1 MERRKWD
8 FSVDWPGAASAGLVG
23 GTVIGT
29 FNHYWYTFLDK
40 LIRGTTFRSVAK
52 KVLLDQ
58 MSLPVPIAAFFIA
71 MAVVKAKPDVFEEL
85 KVRSRVDSTMG
96 VVCKLV

>member
-1 MERRKWD
+1 M
-8 FSVDWPGAASAGLVG
+8 DWPGAASAGLVG

-85 KVRSRVDSTMG
+85 KVSSRVNTRLG
-96 VVCKLV
+96 AAGC

>member
-1 MERRKWD
+1 M
-8 FSVDWPGAASAGLVG
+8 
-23 GTVIGT
+23 IGT

-40 LIRGTTFRSVAK
+40 LIRGTSFKSVIR

-58 MSLPVPIAAFFIA
+58 MSLPIPIAAFMLA

-85 KVRSRVDSTMG
+85 KVGATD
-96 VVCKLV
+96 CLW